1 MTNAEFSDMFD
12 TLADSFA
19 FHAAFGEQS
28 STFALALNE
37 YEKSFYLTKAQE
49 EVVQSFYSGNNST
62 LESFESTEE
71 QRRHLSNLV
80 RESTILPISNST
92 GNPVGMDSQSKFFT
106 LPPDVWFITYEAVN
120 LENGKC
126 DSMTSMDVYPVTQDE
141 YHKIKRNPFRG
152 ANDRRALRL
161 DLADDVVEVICK
173 YPVASYYLRYL
184 KKLSPIVL
192 IDLPDGLSID
202 GESNKKSCELHESL
216 HRIILEHAVKT
227 AINSRRPFARR
238 SDD

>member
-1 MTNAEFSDMFD
+1 MTNAEFSDLFD
-12 TLADSFA
+12 TLADSYA

-37 YEKSFYLTKAQE
+37 YEKSFFLTKAQE
-49 EVVQSFYSGNNST
+49 EVVQSFYAGNNAT
-62 LESFESTEE
+62 GKSFESTEE

-80 RESTILPISNST
+80 KEATLSPISNIT
-92 GNPVGMDSQSKFFT
+92 GNPIGMDSKSKFFT
-106 LPPDVWFITYEAVN
+106 LPSDVWFITYEAVN

-126 DSMTSMDVYPVTQDE
+126 EGMTSMDVYPVTQDE

-152 ANDRRALRL
+152 VNDRRALRL
-161 DLADDVVEVICK
+161 DLADDVVEIKCK

-184 KKLSPIVL
+184 RKLNPIVL
-192 IDLPDGLSID
+192 INLPDGLSID
-202 GESNKKSCELHESL
+202 GISTKKPCELHESL

-238 SDD
+238 KDD

>member
-1 MTNAEFSDMFD
+1 MFD
-12 TLADSFA
+12 TLADSYA

-49 EVVQSFYSGNNST
+49 EVVLGLYSGKNI
-62 LESFESTEE
+62 LGDSFESSEE
-71 QRRHLSNLV
+71 QRRRLGNLV
-80 RESTILPISNST
+80 KEDTLSPITNSS
-92 GNPVGMDSQSKFFT
+92 GNPVGIDSKSKFFT
-106 LPPDVWFITYEAVN
+106 LPSDLWFITYEAAN
-120 LENGKC
+120 LEGGKC
-126 DSMTSMDVYPVTQDE
+126 ESMTTMDVYPVTQDE

-161 DLADDVVEVICK
+161 DLADDVVEIVCK
-173 YPVASYYLRYL
+173 YPVASYYIRYL
-184 KKLSPIVL
+184 KKLKPIVL

-202 GESNKKSCELHESL
+202 GETTKQGCELHESL
-216 HRIILEHAVKT
+216 HRHILEQAVKT

-238 SDD
+238 NED